1 MMRTLTIFITAALFL
16 FVASTTPAFAQAK
29 KPVAPK
35 PGEVYKPTPADADA
49 VNLIPNGDFEA
60 GEITPEGW
68 QSIDNLSAFW
78 VEDSDPAHGKVLK
91 FDTDILQT
99 QAYPWWKEIAGGAS
113 PKNAPARLPTVEPKY
128 DTLAG
133 LDGTWYWSDP
143 VPVDRGKAYW
153 LTLDVKG
160 PAMLLWLVG
169 YPEKPTTRWG
179 ADAAAFQG
187 YLQKEAGEF
196 KNERG
201 RKGVIHTY
209 VWKGQMTCGGSDEWK
224 TYSRRE
230 KPFRPTK
237 ERPSVRWVRVML
249 YPFWPP
255 ANYYVDNVKLVE
267 VDPAYDAAQLAKE
280 ETERDARL
288 RANKAKRDAEESADS
303 GKKPGEAKPE
313 TTKPDEEK

>member
-1 MMRTLTIFITAALFL
+1 MRPKNFFPIVSLLFISTLAA
-16 FVASTTPAFAQAK
+16 VSPALAQQSK
-29 KPVAPK
+29 KPMPPK
-35 PGEVYKPTPADADA
+35 PGAEYELTAADLAKE
-49 VNLIPNGDFEA
+49 NLIPNGDFEE
-60 GEITPEGW
+60 GEITPAGW

-78 VEDSDPAHGKVLK
+78 VRDEDPARGKVLK
-91 FDTDILQT
+91 FETDILQS
-99 QAYPWWKEIAGGAS
+99 QAYAWWKEIAAGGS
-113 PKNAPARLPTVEPKY
+113 PETAPARLPTVEPKY

-133 LDGTWYWSDP
+133 LDGVWFWSDP
-143 VPVDRGKAYW
+143 IPVEKGKAYW
-153 LTLDVKG
+153 LTIDVKG

-187 YLQKEAGEF
+187 YLQQQAGEF

-201 RKGVIHTY
+201 RKAFIHTY
-209 VWKGQMTCGGSDEWK
+209 VWKGQMACGGADEWK

-237 ERPSVRWVRVML
+237 ERPNVRWVRVML

-267 VDPAYDAAQLAKE
+267 VDAEYDKAQLAKE
-280 ETERDARL
+280 DAERDARL
-288 RANKAKRDAEESADS
+288 KANKAQRDAEENEDS
-303 GKKPGEAKPE
+303 EKKPVEKPV
-313 TTKPDEEK
+313 EKK